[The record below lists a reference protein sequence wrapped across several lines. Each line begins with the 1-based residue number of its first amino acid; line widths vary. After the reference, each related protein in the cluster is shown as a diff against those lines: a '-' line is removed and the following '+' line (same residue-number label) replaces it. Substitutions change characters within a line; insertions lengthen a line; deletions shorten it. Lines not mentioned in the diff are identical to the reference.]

1 MAPRSKRLPRFTSV
15 DRALAAFATFL
26 LLAIALLWLTGCST
40 AAGYVQKGQEIIS
53 ADNLEEQ
60 HDRVIREWRSLTTAA
75 DNACA
80 AQAQGDRDDAAPT
93 LVESPAL
100 AYAATYRTVWAEYNA
115 RTENI
120 FEAGF
125 VGPVG
130 YPKNIPN
137 FVTGPNPDFCGVS
150 AQLAQLK
157 AQSEAEAP

>member
-1 MAPRSKRLPRFTSV
+1 MALLDNPQGPRGRRTGPG
-15 DRALAAFATFL
+15 L
-26 LLAIALLWLTGCST
+26 LLALLAAIFVVVVLVSGCST
-40 AAGYVQKGQEIIS
+40 AAGYVQKGQDIIS

-80 AQAQGDRDDAAPT
+80 AQAEQDRDPDAPV
-93 LVESPAL
+93 LVEGPAL

-125 VGPVG
+125 VGPLG
-130 YPKNIPN
+130 YPKDIPN
-137 FVTGPNPDFCGVS
+137 FVTGPTPDFCQVS
-150 AQLAQLK
+150 VKLAELK
-157 AQSEAEAP
+157 AAAE